1 MINRRA
7 TQARSRRAAQ
17 TRMHRAAHKCR
28 RRDGVIDQTWMSSS
42 EGPDDSPEGRR
53 LHRKRRKRARRNSC

>member
-42 EGPDDSPEGRR
+42 EGPDDSPRAQTAQKAQKA
-53 LHRKRRKRARRNSC
+53 RKA